1 MKIFRTLMT
10 QYLAIILAAFALW
23 PILPAIYYSPYFL
36 FNIEK
41 YDTQRLMEMWNKEAT
56 ALDGSRTHEINL
68 HLQSIHTDYPEAQI
82 FWVDGKGNTM
92 FIEEHLENIPEKWTF
107 MESLVFLEDRKFDF
121 YQYLQG
127 NVQEKYTITSL
138 IGNDPNQGIMIFQI
152 PSSKTN
158 LGLTTVKDT
167 MFFVFFF
174 GISTCFLIIS
184 WLFFYNIRKR
194 LVRLQYAMTDTAE
207 EGIPKVVSIKT
218 MDEIGKLQE
227 SFNEMIGQLKR
238 SREREEQEE
247 ILRKQLTANISH
259 DLRTPLT
266 VMRQHV
272 YTVQKAPS
280 SSKGTDSLKVIENK
294 LNDMDKMIHNLLS
307 YSLLSAGKYPIKLR
321 ETNILDELL
330 KGIVEWYPVFEGKGF
345 TVDIDLPEKTITW
358 MVDPFLFRNILDNLF
373 QNVLR
378 HASSGKYIGI
388 SIIEEG
394 ESTFIV
400 IKDRGKGF
408 NQESE
413 TKGAGIGLS
422 IVDLMVKEMNLKWYI
437 SSNIEMTCIYLGMG
451 HLNNL
456 NFEIHE
462 SLIDFKKVNGR
473 TEF

>member
-10 QYLAIILAAFALW
+10 QYLAIILAAFVLW

-36 FNIEK
+36 FNSDK
-41 YDTQRLMEMWNKEAT
+41 YDTQKLMEMWDTEAA
-56 ALDGSRTHEINL
+56 ALDGSNTHEINL
-68 HLQSIHTDYPEAQI
+68 RLQSIHTDYPEAQI
-82 FWVDGKGNTM
+82 FWVDGMGNTI
-92 FIEEHLENIPEKWTF
+92 FVDEHLENIPEKWTF

-127 NVQEKYTITSL
+127 NVQERYTITSL
-138 IGNDPNQGIMIFQI
+138 IGNDPKQGIMIFQI
-152 PSSKTN
+152 PSSETN

-174 GISTCFLIIS
+174 GISACFLIIS
-184 WLFFYNIRKR
+184 WFFFYNIRKR
-194 LVRLQYAMTDTAE
+194 LVRLQHAMTDTSK
-207 EGIPKVVSIKT
+207 EGIPKAVSVKT

-227 SFNEMIGQLKR
+227 SFNEMISQLKR
-238 SREREEQEE
+238 SREREKQEE
-247 ILRKQLTANISH
+247 ILRKQLIANISH

-266 VMRQHV
+266 VIRQHV

-280 SSKGTDSLKVIENK
+280 SPKGTDSLKVIENK
-294 LNDMDKMIHNLLS
+294 LDDMDKMIHNLLS

-321 ETNILDELL
+321 ETDILDELL
-330 KGIVEWYPVFEGKGF
+330 KAIAEWYPVFEGKGF

-358 MVDPFLFRNILDNLF
+358 MVDPLLFRNILDNLF

-378 HASSGKYIGI
+378 HANSGKYIGI
-388 SIIEEG
+388 SIIEEH

-400 IKDRGKGF
+400 IKDKGKGF

-413 TKGAGIGLS
+413 NKGAGIGLS

-437 SSNIEMTCIYLGMG
+437 SSNTDMTCIYLGKG
-451 HLNNL
+451 HLKKL
-456 NFEIHE
+456 NFEIGE
-462 SLIDFKKVNGR
+462 FLIDLKK
-473 TEF
+473 